1 MEDEQLSARNAKG
14 EIDRLAA
21 DFFRA
26 VSFDEGARPAYDDL
40 YKLFLDNAL
49 LIKNS
54 GASPEI
60 SNIHQ
65 FIEPRQRAVIAG
77 ELACFSEVE
86 TAEITELFGNVAH
99 RFSTYAK
106 RGTLKG
112 VPFEA
117 RGMISTQFIKT
128 PAGWRMSGMA
138 WDDERPGLAIPEPR
152 MGARSPSLG

>member
-1 MEDEQLSARNAKG
+1 VT
-14 EIDRLAA
+14 
-21 DFFRA
+21 RA
-26 VSFDEGARPAYDDL
+26 E
-40 YKLFLDNAL
+40 L

-60 SNIHQ
+60 SNIHH
-65 FIEPRQRAVIAG
+65 FIEPRQRAVVSG

-117 RGMISTQFIKT
+117 RGVISMQFIKT
-128 PAGWRMSGMA
+128 PAGWRMSAMA
-138 WDDERPGLAIPEPR
+138 WDDERPGFAIPEPR
-152 MGARSPSLG
+152 TGARSPSLG